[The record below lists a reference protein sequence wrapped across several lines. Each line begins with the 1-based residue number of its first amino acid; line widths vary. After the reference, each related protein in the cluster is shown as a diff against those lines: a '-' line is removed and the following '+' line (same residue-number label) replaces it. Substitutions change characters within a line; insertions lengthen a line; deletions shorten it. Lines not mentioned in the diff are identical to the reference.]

1 MAADGRDKPSQKAAD
16 ERRKGDKATEAA
28 ASASDEGS
36 KKGGKKG
43 GKKK

>member
-28 ASASDEGS
+28 SAPDEGS